1 MQNVSAKHK
10 CCNKK
15 SWLQETNKKTEFP
28 FKLTMG
34 GSIFCKACEMLVQ
47 NWNKN
52 SQIQC
57 HVESQSLNKNLSL
70 KEKQN
75 HHKAMLEEGV
85 TGERQGKVS
94 KLDVLG

>member
-1 MQNVSAKHK
+1 
-10 CCNKK
+10 
-15 SWLQETNKKTEFP
+15 
-28 FKLTMG
+28 
-34 GSIFCKACEMLVQ
+34 MLFQ

-57 HVESQSLNKNLSL
+57 HVNSQSLNKNLSL